1 MRRSVARLVGWCLLG
16 ALLLNLVTACSVLGN
31 VGNQVGQV
39 VGRTGAPLRLSGA
52 DPDTLDPAIAQ
63 DSTSWGYLLEIYGG
77 LVRLDSQLKVVPD
90 LASSWTVSN
99 AGRTYTFHLRDNAKF
114 QDGRSI
120 TAADVK
126 YSLERALD
134 PATRSPVASIYL
146 GDIVGSQARLAGKA
160 KDVSGIV
167 VVDPQTIQITIDA
180 AKSYFL
186 SKLTYPTAFIVDR
199 HNVESG
205 PTWFQHPNAS
215 GPYSLVTWQPGQK
228 IVLRRNPNYAGNAPS
243 LNEVDYDLGGTSP
256 FTLFQQNKLDV
267 ATLGIGDLQ
276 RASDPSGPYHQDLVS
291 TPLMSFWYL
300 GFNLNQKPFDD
311 PKVRLA
317 FAYATDKIKLVDG
330 LFRGSRTIANGVLPP
345 GMLGYD
351 QSYAGI
357 PFDPAKGRQLLSESS
372 YGSAANL
379 PPIVLTVGQDAGQI
393 GEGFAQMY
401 HNNLGVNITVE
412 QDQTSF
418 LSNLGKHRLQM
429 FYIGWVADYP
439 DPEDFLG
446 VLFSGTSQGNDTGY
460 NQSQVNQ
467 ILAQASAETDPQKRG
482 AFYAQANAL
491 VVQDAPAIPLFFDT
505 EYDLVRP
512 SVKGLT
518 ITPLGIVSFVG
529 VQVQ

>member
-1 MRRSVARLVGWCLLG
+1 MQRSIARLLGWGLIG
-16 ALLLNLVTACSVLGN
+16 ILLLNLLAACSAIGN
-31 VGNQVGQV
+31 VGDQIGQIV
-39 VGRTGAPLRLSGA
+39 SRSGAPLRLSGEE
-52 DPDTLDPAIAQ
+52 PDTLDPAVAQ

-90 LASSWTVSN
+90 LASSWTVGSD
-99 AGRTYTFHLRDNAKF
+99 GRTYTFHLRENAKF
-114 QDGRSI
+114 QDGRPI

-146 GDIVGSQARLAGKA
+146 GDIVGSQARLSGQA

-167 VVDPQTIQITIDA
+167 VVDPLTLRITIDA
-180 AKSYFL
+180 PKSYFL
-186 SKLTYPTAFIVDR
+186 SKLTYPTAFVVDR
-199 HNVESG
+199 RNVESG

-215 GPYSLVTWQPGQK
+215 GPYSLGSWQPGQK
-228 IVLRRNPNYAGNAPS
+228 IVLRRNPNYAGNAPH
-243 LNEVDYDLGGTSP
+243 LNEVDYDLSGTSP
-256 FTLFQQNKLDV
+256 FTLFQEGKLDV
-267 ATLGIGDLQ
+267 ATLGIGDVP
-276 RASDPSGPYHQDLVS
+276 RASDPTGPYHQDLIS

-300 GFNLNQKPFDD
+300 GFNINQKPFDD

-317 FAYATDKIKLVDG
+317 FAYATDKKKLVDG
-330 LFRGSRTIANGVLPP
+330 LFRGTRTIANGVLPP
-345 GMLGYD
+345 GMLGFD

-357 PFDPAKGRQLLSESS
+357 PYDPATGRQMLRESS
-372 YGSAANL
+372 YGSATNL
-379 PPIVLTVGQDAGQI
+379 PPIVSTVGQDAGQI
-393 GEGFAQMY
+393 GEGFAEMY

-418 LSNLGKHRLQM
+418 LSNLGKHQLQM

-460 NQSQVNQ
+460 NQSQVNT
-467 ILAQASAETDPQKRG
+467 ILAQASAETNPQKRG
-482 AFYAQANAL
+482 ALYGQANAL
-491 VVQDAPAIPLFFDT
+491 VVEAAPAIPLFFDT

-512 SVKGLT
+512 SVRGLT